1 MKDFLVSIFNLIR
14 FLNIEKEKKEFVFYS
29 ESKFYR
35 DYFIDLV
42 NSLKKKGIDNII
54 LISSDKDDVKF
65 FKENLTCLFIKN
77 FFILSIFFKMLNCK
91 FMIMTLTDLG
101 YHFQKS
107 KLCKYYVYY
116 FHAIASTHQQ
126 YTKSAFENYDIIFS
140 NGDYHTK
147 ELKVI
152 EDQFNL
158 KKKEI
163 INTGYFFLDNLKKKA
178 NLDLKQ
184 KKQILF
190 APSWN
195 YNKENLFDDYS
206 IKIISMLLSEDF
218 SVTLRP
224 HPEHYNRSSE
234 SIDKIKDMFLSNK
247 NFILDKNVSNLHS
260 MEKAELLITDNSS
273 IVFEFLFVFKRPIIY
288 VDYTDKIHNVD
299 RSKISIDTIEDHF
312 KKEFGNIINV
322 NDLKNLPFFCEKISV
337 RNELNNS
344 QIESFEKKYISNL
357 ETSASYA
364 ANYLVNKSKL
374 I

>member
-1 MKDFLVSIFNLIR
+1 M
-14 FLNIEKEKKEFVFYS
+14 
-29 ESKFYR
+29 
-35 DYFIDLV
+35 
-42 NSLKKKGIDNII
+42 
-54 LISSDKDDVKF
+54 
-65 FKENLTCLFIKN
+65 
-77 FFILSIFFKMLNCK
+77 
-91 FMIMTLTDLG
+91 
-101 YHFQKS
+101 
-107 KLCKYYVYY
+107 
-116 FHAIASTHQQ
+116 
-126 YTKSAFENYDIIFS
+126 
-140 NGDYHTK
+140 
-147 ELKVI
+147 
-152 EDQFNL
+152 
-158 KKKEI
+158 
-163 INTGYFFLDNLKKKA
+163 
-178 NLDLKQ
+178 KQ